1 MSDPSS
7 WTKEQLAR
15 QARQHLESLK
25 GAGVEWLPMGAMPAA
40 PAAWGQTGDKANA
53 KPEAIQ
59 QGAASAKPQAIKEHA
74 ASAKP
79 QAITSGKN
87 LFADVSGPEPVVE
100 SKSQLSGMPLEQ
112 RRRELTMLTEKIST
126 CTLC

>member
-25 GAGVEWLPMGAMPAA
+25 GAGVEWLPVGSMPTA
-40 PAAWGQTGDKANA
+40 PTRSGEKQ
-53 KPEAIQ
+53 ER
-59 QGAASAKPQAIKEHA
+59 ASAKPPATQEHD
-74 ASAKP
+74 ASATP
-79 QAITSGKN
+79 QAMSGPPPVSEMKGTSGKN
-87 LFADVSGPEPVVE
+87 LFADVGGPEPVVE

-112 RRRELTMLTEKIST
+112 RRQELTVLAEKIST
-126 CTLC
+126 CTL